1 MYKELP
7 FLSYFGDLGEGLLIL
22 YNLIMSVVFV
32 ISLVILWWKGNF
44 DKDIATL
51 IWSGWGMYWNF
62 WASLAVR
69 FTFKN
74 RENAWNRKGTE
85 SGLVYM

>member
-32 ISLVILWWKGNF
+32 ISLVIL
-44 DKDIATL
+44 
-51 IWSGWGMYWNF
+51 
-62 WASLAVR
+62 
-69 FTFKN
+69 
-74 RENAWNRKGTE
+74 
-85 SGLVYM
+85 